1 MKHPEIII
9 AKRDNLL
16 LINLFT
22 ILFLLTSLLRPTI
35 TVGQSIADLAEFKGE
50 VKGHSIYLFWE
61 WNNSLDETEYVIEKA
76 DAAANFSEIG
86 TTGIGHDFEDVHP
99 YDGVNY
105 YRLVG
110 ENSDGEKSY
119 SDVITVEY
127 ELSNELRISPNPASN
142 FVEVGFSLAENSSAS
157 ILIMNQQG
165 VLIEQQE
172 VETMFES
179 AQQLRINLQ
188 DYSPG
193 VYLIRI
199 DQGSSARTRKFVVL

>member
-165 VLIEQQE
+165 VLVEQQE

-179 AQQLRINLQ
+179 AQQLRIDLQ
-188 DYSPG
+188 DYAPG

-199 DQGSSARTRKFVVL
+199 DQGSFARTRKFVVL